1 MDDILNFSFQQTTV
15 FFFFKSK
22 TVFQS
27 SGLYFSKEKS
37 FTVINET
44 YKQIVKFENEQ
55 EEEKKSYVFS
65 FLAKKNF
72 REFSEFQS
80 SGLFRTSRNFRTF
93 QDFSGFFRIF
103 QNSRRPANFSWDG
116 ERIKVQCFV
125 IYNLYGD
132 IIGY

>member
-1 MDDILNFSFQQTTV
+1 MN
-15 FFFFKSK
+15 
-22 TVFQS
+22 
-27 SGLYFSKEKS
+27 
-37 FTVINET
+37 
-44 YKQIVKFENEQ
+44 
-55 EEEKKSYVFS
+55 KKKRKKNYVFS
-65 FLAKKNF
+65 FLAKKIF
-72 REFSEFQS
+72 REFSEFQN
-80 SGLFRTSRNFRTF
+80 SGLFRAFRNFRTF